1 MPPPL
6 VFRMMQGLDA
16 EFLPCKHYMPNGFSV
31 FFLYYPAL
39 QASLKDL
46 RYQPRNVLLVCR
58 MMRAVPYILGE
69 LSNNT
74 ASVVWRKYYLEEM
87 VHLAKFLL
95 ITTTFRWHF
104 STGKNCSNE
113 QKFCEVSLNSKISRC
128 LKFQLLFLTN
138 KKKYNV

>member
-1 MPPPL
+1 MFILLLWTELKDKHCRYHYDCDYDFDSDKKIRYMPPPL

-58 MMRAVPYILGE
+58 MMRGLDAGE
-69 LSNNT
+69 
-74 ASVVWRKYYLEEM
+74 
-87 VHLAKFLL
+87 
-95 ITTTFRWHF
+95 
-104 STGKNCSNE
+104 
-113 QKFCEVSLNSKISRC
+113 
-128 LKFQLLFLTN
+128 
-138 KKKYNV
+138 